1 MTYAFSY
8 PSPVGKIWLSANAHA
23 IVSVTFGREPACA
36 VITPTQLIEET
47 ASQLDEYFR
56 GHRTEFTLPLDPQ
69 GTDFQKRVWNVL
81 KDIPYGQT
89 RSYAWVAGMVGCTRS
104 YRAIGGAGNRNP
116 IPIII
121 PCHRMIGSDGQLKGY
136 AGGLDI
142 KRRLLDLENG
152 GWLFP

>member
-8 PSPVGKIWLSANAHA
+8 PSPVGKIWLSASADA
-23 IVSVTFGREPACA
+23 LLSVTFGREPSCA
-36 VITPTQLIEET
+36 VITPTPLIEET

-56 GHRTEFTLPLDPQ
+56 GCRTEFTLPLAPQ
-69 GTDFQKRVWNVL
+69 GTDFQKRVWNIL

-116 IPIII
+116 TPIII

-136 AGGLDI
+136 VGGLDI